1 MYALYS
7 MLIFDCLLSEVP
19 HLNKNNP
26 GKKERLTLPSVIY
39 ISIVIFWMF
48 QSEVMA
54 GVIYC
59 SLISSSDIC
68 FLLRIMQYPSSHM

>member
-39 ISIVIFWMF
+39 VSIVIFWMF
-48 QSEVMA
+48 QLEVMA

-68 FLLRIMQYPSSHM
+68 FLLRIMQYRSSHM

>member
-39 ISIVIFWMF
+39 VSIVIFWMF
-48 QSEVMA
+48 QLEVMA
-54 GVIYC
+54 GVI
-59 SLISSSDIC
+59 
-68 FLLRIMQYPSSHM
+68 